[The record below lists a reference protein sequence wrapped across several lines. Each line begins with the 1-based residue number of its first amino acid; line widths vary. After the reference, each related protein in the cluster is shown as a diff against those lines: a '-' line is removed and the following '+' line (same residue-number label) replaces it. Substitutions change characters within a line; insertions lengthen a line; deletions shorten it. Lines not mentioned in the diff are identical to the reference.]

1 MANCPKCHSEACVKD
16 GIINGRQRYRCKGC
30 GYRHTV
36 AERGAGAA
44 VRRQALQLYLEGM
57 GFRAIGRF
65 LEVSHVAVYYWIKSF
80 GKAVESVRNTATE
93 VKVVEM
99 DELHSYV
106 GHKKTTAGSGRLLI
120 DMGDGSSAALWA
132 PATRKRGGGSGR
144 TSSVLESKR

>member
-1 MANCPKCHSEACVKD
+1 MAGSGIAVKAVAID
-16 GIINGRQRYRCKGC
+16 TPWPNARGGC
-30 GYRHTV
+30 G
-36 AERGAGAA
+36 
-44 VRRQALQLYLEGM
+44 RQALQLCLEGM

-80 GKAVESVRNTATE
+80 GKAVESVRSAATE

-99 DELHSYV
+99 DELHSHV

-132 PATRKRGGGSGR
+132 PATRERGGGSGR
-144 TSSVLESKR
+144 TSSVLGSKR

>member
-1 MANCPKCHSEACVKD
+1 MGNCPKCHGEGCVKD
-16 GIINGRQRYRCKGC
+16 GIVSGRQRYRCKGC

-36 AERGAGAA
+36 AERGA

-57 GFRAIGRF
+57 GFRAIDRF
-65 LEVSHVAVYYWIKSF
+65 LEAGHVAVHYWVKSF
-80 GKAVESVRNTATE
+80 GKAVESVRSAATE

-99 DELHSYV
+99 DELHSHV

-132 PATRKRGGGSGR
+132 SATRERGGGSGR
-144 TSSVLESKR
+144 ISSVLGSKR

>member
-1 MANCPKCHSEACVKD
+1 MANCPKCHGEGCVKD
-16 GIINGRQRYRCKGC
+16 GLVNGRQRYRCKGC

-65 LEVSHVAVYYWIKSF
+65 LGVSHVAVYYWVKSF
-80 GKAVESVRNTATE
+80 GKAVESVRNTDGE

-106 GHKKTTAGSGRLLI
+106 GHKKITAGFGRLLI
-120 DMGDGSSAALWA
+120 DMEDGSSVALWV

-144 TSSVLESKR
+144 PLNGLE

>member
-1 MANCPKCHSEACVKD
+1 MANCPKCHGVECVKD
-16 GIINGRQRYRCKGC
+16 GIINGRQRYRCKGR

-36 AERGAGAA
+36 TERGVGAA

-80 GKAVESVRNTATE
+80 GKAVESVRNTDGE
-93 VKVVEM
+93 IKVVEM

-106 GHKKTTAGSGRLLI
+106 GHKKTTVGSGQLLI
-120 DMGDGSSAALWA
+120 DMGNGPSVALWA
-132 PATRKRGGGSGR
+132 PATRKRGGDFGR
-144 TSSVLESKR
+144 TLSVLKSKR